1 MFCCFGLLLWMFVI
15 EKRVLITVFK
25 FFLSVRLGC
34 LLTSCWIIRNHV
46 QLKFLDSFE
55 WNQCT
60 HNSYT
65 ALSPIWMPHLL
76 LVFQVHVGYFRV
88 NQNQINHINQLQPRD
103 DINFRVFNGMEMF
116 VILLCYVRSFR
127 FRFLMQLFDY
137 LKNIELVSF
146 TSNLYT

>member
-1 MFCCFGLLLWMFVI
+1 
-15 EKRVLITVFK
+15 
-25 FFLSVRLGC
+25 
-34 LLTSCWIIRNHV
+34 
-46 QLKFLDSFE
+46 
-55 WNQCT
+55 
-60 HNSYT
+60 
-65 ALSPIWMPHLL
+65 MPHLL

-103 DINFRVFNGMEMF
+103 EINFRVFNGMEMF

-127 FRFLMQLFDY
+127 FRFIMQLFDY